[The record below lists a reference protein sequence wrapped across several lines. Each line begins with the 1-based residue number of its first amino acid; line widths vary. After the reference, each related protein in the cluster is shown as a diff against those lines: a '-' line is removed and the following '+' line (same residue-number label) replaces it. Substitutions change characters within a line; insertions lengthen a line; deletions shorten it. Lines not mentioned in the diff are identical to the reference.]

1 MRNTLLC
8 LVLLHG
14 GPLIAATQ
22 VSSDV
27 AADAIV
33 VADYAWQFPLRLDA
47 SSDVHVLEITPDVYR
62 SVADP
67 QLLDLRLITKDGRE
81 VGFGP
86 VPAAPVERWRE
97 MPWAMQRLGT
107 TYEPMP
113 NQAFAAAQ
121 TADGDR
127 DDYGLRL
134 RPGEYAARAAIK
146 LKSNAQDTVPIR
158 SIRIEWSASAD
169 LPEATRWWVSSDHG
183 NTRVILPDR
192 VVSRFD
198 AGQSKGQTRMT
209 FVAPNTLDLRDLL
222 VRVQA
227 IPSSLSV
234 DAVFAEYEPD
244 PAHYQYSVEP
254 RAFNYHDQTKGTH
267 GFMLEGP
274 YPVHAAAIEL
284 ASGDALATMTLL
296 TRDTQSPWWQE
307 LGSTTAFAVKVERA
321 RIERDRILFQPTRHR
336 QWLLR
341 STPALGAAPKL
352 RMYYRPDRFLIA
364 HTGPGDLI
372 LLAGHRSARRPSYPV
387 DALMNDLRER
397 FGENWSPAPAHVGA
411 RIEIKGAAAL
421 KAPPPPPPYRKWALW
436 AALVLGAAVIA
447 WMALSL
453 LKETKDRPA

>member
-1 MRNTLLC
+1 MRITLLC
-8 LVLLHG
+8 LLLLHG
-14 GPLIAATQ
+14 GPLIAATR
-22 VSSDV
+22 VNSDV
-27 AADAIV
+27 ATDSIV
-33 VADYAWQFPLRLDA
+33 VADYAWQFPLHLDA
-47 SSDVHVLEITPDVYR
+47 ASDVHVLEITPDIYR
-62 SVADP
+62 SVADSE
-67 QLLDLRLITKDGRE
+67 LLDLRLITKAGRE

-86 VPAAPVERWRE
+86 IPTAPVERWRE

-113 NQAFAAAQ
+113 NQAFAAAE
-121 TADGDR
+121 TADGGR

-169 LPEATRWWVSSDHG
+169 IPETTRWWVSSDHG
-183 NTRVILPDR
+183 DTRVILPDR
-192 VVSRFD
+192 VVSQYD
-198 AGQSKGQTRMT
+198 ASQAKGQTRIT

-227 IPSSLSV
+227 IPSSVSF

-244 PAHYQYSVEP
+244 PAHYQHSVEP
-254 RAFNYHDQTKGTH
+254 GVFNYHDQIKGTH

-284 ASGDALATMTLL
+284 VGGDALATMTLL
-296 TRDTQSPWWQE
+296 TRDTRSPWWQE

-321 RIERDRILFQPTRHR
+321 RIERDRILFHPTRHR

-341 STPALGAAPKL
+341 SAPALGAAPKL

-364 HTGPGDLI
+364 HTGPDDLI

-397 FGENWSPAPAHVGA
+397 FGENWAPASARVGV
-411 RIEIKGAAAL
+411 RSEIKGAAAL
-421 KAPPPPPPYRKWALW
+421 KAPPPPPPYRRWALW
-436 AALVLGAAVIA
+436 VALVLGAAVIA

-453 LKETKDRPA
+453 LKEASDRPA